1 MKFSIKNIR
10 KFFQLMKLVFVIS
23 CITSVYASDYLGVS
37 KKIESLVKTRDSS
50 LSLIFRE
57 RDGSIGITFPCN
69 GKICEQSFY
78 KVPLPR
84 ANVFMNIVVL
94 TEYNAKNKKAILAI
108 KGGEAN
114 IELKGLLELNYDG
127 AQYLYNNQ
135 DIFLNSN
142 IALVATGCPTDK
154 VQSYN
159 ACGDGYRK
167 SQQYADDFKVVID
180 FLKKKYEFESFY
192 VFGHSSGGISTRWL
206 SLYLDKDLAGAINS
220 SVMNTSRGTD
230 SLAYSTV
237 GFDMNK
243 IKIPVLNISHKDD
256 ACPST
261 PYFIVK
267 NYSKNNLVTV
277 LGGGASGPLCENTN
291 HHSFEG
297 RQRGVSRAIAKWVS
311 TGEVQEVVDN
321 DD

>member
-1 MKFSIKNIR
+1 MKFLIDQNR
-10 KFFQLMKLVFVIS
+10 KFFQLMRFFFVIS
-23 CITSVYASDYLGVS
+23 FVTSAYASDYLSFS
-37 KKIESLVKTRDSS
+37 KKTENLVKTRDSS
-50 LSLIFRE
+50 LSLIFRD

-84 ANVFMNIVVL
+84 PNVFMNIALL

-108 KGGEAN
+108 KGGDAN

-127 AQYLYNNQ
+127 TQYLYNNQ

-159 ACGDGYRK
+159 ACGDAYRK
-167 SQQYADDFKVVID
+167 TQQYADDFKVVID
-180 FLKKKYEFESFY
+180 FLKKKYEFENFY

-206 SLYLDKDLAGAINS
+206 SLYLDKDLSGAINS
-220 SVMNTSRGTD
+220 SVMNSSRSTD
-230 SLAYSTV
+230 GLASSTA

-277 LGGGASGPLCENTN
+277 LGGGSSGPLCENTN
-291 HHSFEG
+291 RHSFEG
-297 RQRGVSRAIAKWVS
+297 RQRGVSRAIAKWIS
-311 TGEVQEVVDN
+311 TGEVQEVVDS